1 MSTPQSG
8 PLSDSD
14 LRGTNLDGQQARTL
28 RARKVT
34 QIYVYEAP
42 VRLWHWLTAA
52 SILVL
57 GITGYLIASPSRP
70 CRGRPAAT
78 SRWGGS
84 GRCISLR
91 RGFSPSALR
100 GG

>member
-57 GITGYLIASPSRP
+57 GITGYLIASP
-70 CRGRPAAT
+70 PAT
-78 SRWGGS
+78 LS
-84 GRCISLR
+84 GEASSHFQMGWIRALHFIAAWVFTF
-91 RGFSPSALR
+91 GF
-100 GG
+100 